1 MKKNQDKPISLII
14 LSVSGLAIAWWF
26 YSYYLGSDSSAM
38 VGTINLK
45 TIVSWGTSNSDIILI
60 VYIFL
65 CLQIAGLSEFK
76 QRQDY
81 LLVAIISLVFTPIAL
96 LFIKNEN
103 EKRDK

>member
-26 YSYYLGSDSSAM
+26 YSYYLGSDSSVM

-81 LLVAIISLVFTPIAL
+81 LLVASISLVFTPIAL